1 MLLSNAMNFF
11 KSKYEKL
18 VLNLS
23 KPKTAPKTCW
33 SFSFVNRS
41 KIPLISP
48 FLVNNEF
55 VTDFL
60 DKENLVNDFSEN
72 EVGLSKVAVLFLVIR
87 TLEL

>member
-1 MLLSNAMNFF
+1 MQLSFF

-18 VLNLS
+18 TVNLS
-23 KPKTAPKTCW
+23 DPKTAPKTCW

-41 KIPLISP
+41 KIPLIP
-48 FLVNNEF
+48 PLLVDNEF
-55 VTDFL
+55 VTDFV